1 MPHSALPMDRVR
13 RFFFLSLALC
23 IALAPRFGRA
33 AEADGR
39 DEHETHSVRLQPHV
53 AGRAPGQRLPEVRAT
68 VVNFSELARLDAQH
82 KGQRPPLRTWM
93 TNELEEPDEPL
104 AAPAPDLGFAPIRP
118 FVASPS
124 PISTFMGL
132 DDIPMADSSY
142 VVIPPDCGGAV
153 GPTRIM
159 QGLNNNYRILD
170 KSTGAVISTLG
181 TATFWAPTGETAL
194 NGLTDP
200 RTLYDPYNNRW
211 IVEMQTVTTG
221 AGDILVGVSQ
231 TSDPAGAWN
240 LYKFATGATIDF
252 PIVGFNKNWVVVTI
266 NKFTNGG
273 SFQNGITLVADYG
286 QLRIGTL
293 AATLFTQSA
302 GTHFCTAPCVTY
314 STTSDTLYLVTH
326 LSSAGATY
334 AVDKITGTSAAPVYT
349 AGGTL
354 TRAGGGWVQ
363 PSGNIMPQSAPNSGT
378 SACGTTPC
386 PIEAQDAQ
394 IRSAP
399 VFRNGNIYY
408 AQTVGL
414 PSTGLTH
421 TAAQW
426 TKLTTPG
433 GTVVDGGR
441 IDDATATATNGGKW
455 YSNVHV
461 AVNAAGDFV
470 VGYTQFSSAQHPST
484 GYSVHVA
491 GDAAGTIRDP
501 LVYKAGE
508 DYYHKTFSTAT
519 GRNRWGDF
527 SQAQVDPSDDNA
539 LWVIQEYGKNRTG
552 TNDGNTGT
560 NSSRWSTYWAKVSLT
575 PLPTVTLSPG
585 PSLNEG
591 NSGTT
596 SFPFTVNLSQT
607 SSQPVTVHFH
617 TLDGTAMA
625 ANNDYVGVSDTVSVL
640 PGNLTATINV
650 TVNGD
655 TTCEG
660 NETFNVGMTSVENGV
675 LGAPSTVTATI
686 LNDDSKTITASAGP
700 NGAISPLGA
709 VNVAC
714 GGSQSFTITPDA
726 HYHVADVVVDGVSVG
741 AVTSYPFT
749 NVTQSHTIDASFAID
764 QQTLA
769 VTVVGHGSVTKAPNQ
784 PTYDYGSN
792 VDLTATP
799 DPGYT
804 FAGWSG
810 DASGNASPLSVTM
823 DADKNITATFTDIGA
838 PTVQVTAPNG
848 GESVVLGANLDIT
861 WTAADNESVTVVDLL
876 LSRNGVGG
884 PYEDIV
890 DGVANTGLY
899 SWAVTG
905 PPTDSALVKV
915 VAHDLSANTGEDVS
929 DSLFQITDAVAAQT
943 RSLVALA
950 FDGVQP
956 NPSSGSVSFR
966 YGLPRDAAM
975 RLAILD
981 VHGREVAVVTS
992 GQQSSGWH
1000 GVSWSGTSSRGRAG
1014 AGVYFAELSSE
1025 GRTIVRRFA
1034 LLR

>member
-1 MPHSALPMDRVR
+1 MMPHSASPDFHAR
-13 RFFFLSLALC
+13 RFLFLSLALC
-23 IALAPRFGRA
+23 LALAPRPGRA
-33 AEADGR
+33 EDDRDG
-39 DEHETHSVRLQPHV
+39 HETHAVRLQPHI
-53 AGRAPGQRLPEVRAT
+53 AGLAPSVRLPAVRAT
-68 VVNFSELARLDAQH
+68 VVNFSELARLDAQR
-82 KGQRPPLRTWM
+82 KGPRPPIRTWM
-93 TNELEEPDEPL
+93 TNELEEPEEPL
-104 AAPAPDLGFAPIRP
+104 AQPSPDLGFAPIRP

-124 PISTFMGL
+124 PISSFMGL

-142 VVIPPDCGGAV
+142 QVIPPDCGGAV

-170 KSTGAVISTLG
+170 KATGAVISTVG

-221 AGDILVGVSQ
+221 AGDILLGVSQ

-240 LYKFATGATIDF
+240 LYKFNTGATIDF

-266 NKFTNGG
+266 NKYSNGG
-273 SFQNGITLVADYG
+273 AFLNGIALVADYG
-286 QLRIGTL
+286 QLRTGTL
-293 AATLFTQSA
+293 AGTLFSQSA
-302 GTHFCTAPCVTY
+302 GTHFCTAPCATY

-334 AVDKITGTSAAPVYT
+334 AVDRITGTPTVPSYL

-363 PSGNIMPQSAPNSGT
+363 PSGNLLPQSAPNSGT
-378 SACGTTPC
+378 SSCGATPC
-386 PIEAQDAQ
+386 KIEVQDAQ

-399 VFRNGNIYY
+399 VYRNGNIYY
-408 AQTVGL
+408 TQTVGL

-441 IDDATATATNGGKW
+441 IEDATATATNGGKW
-455 YSNVHV
+455 YADPHI
-461 AVNAAGDFV
+461 AVTAAGDFV
-470 VGYTQFSSAQHPST
+470 VGYTQFSSAQHPSA
-484 GYSVHVA
+484 GYSVHQA
-491 GDAAGTIRDP
+491 ADAAGTIRDP
-501 LVYKAGE
+501 LIYKAGE
-508 DYYHKTFSTAT
+508 DYYHKDFGS
-519 GRNRWGDF
+519 GRTRWGDF
-527 SQAQVDPSDDNA
+527 SQAQVDPSDDNS

-552 TNDGNTGT
+552 TNDGTTGA
-560 NSSRWSTYWAKVSLT
+560 NSSKWSTYWAKVSMV
-575 PLPTVTLSPG
+575 PPPTVTLSPG

-591 NSGTT
+591 DSGPS
-596 SFPFTVNLSQT
+596 SFPFVVNLSQT
-607 SSQPVTVHFH
+607 STLPVTVHFH
-617 TLDGTAMA
+617 TSNGTATA
-625 ANNDYVGVSDTVSVL
+625 ADNDYVPVNDTVSVL
-640 PGNLTATINV
+640 PGNLTATLHV
-650 TVNGD
+650 TVTGD

-660 NETFNVGMTSVENGV
+660 DETFNVTMTLADNGV
-675 LGAPSTVTATI
+675 LGSPTVVAGTI

-700 NGAISPLGA
+700 NGAIAPSGPVSVG
-709 VNVAC
+709 C
-714 GGSQSFTITPDA
+714 GGSQSVTLTPDP
-726 HYHVADVVVDGVSVG
+726 HYHVADVLVDGVSVG
-741 AVTSYPFT
+741 AVTSVPFT
-749 NVTQSHTIDASFAID
+749 NVTQPHTIDAAFAID
-764 QQTLA
+764 QQTLT
-769 VTVVGHGSVTKAPNQ
+769 VTVVGHGSVAKAPSQ
-784 PTYDYGSN
+784 PTYDFGSN
-792 VDLTATP
+792 VDLTPTP

-810 DASGNASPLSVTM
+810 DASGSANPLSVTM

-848 GESVVLGANLDIT
+848 GESVIVGANLDLS

-876 LSRNGVGG
+876 LSRNGIGG

-890 DGVANTGLY
+890 DGVPNTGLY

-929 DSLFQITDAVAAQT
+929 DSLFHITDAVAAQT
-943 RSLVALA
+943 KPLVALA
-950 FDGVQP
+950 FDRVQP

-992 GQQSSGWH
+992 GAQSSGWH
-1000 GVSWSGTSSRGRAG
+1000 GASWSGVSSRGRAG

-1025 GRTIVRRFA
+1025 GRRIVQRFA